1 MPFTTITEKDVIAG
15 SLNGKFDA
23 ILIPDQAPQ
32 QLARAIGEPGAA
44 ALGAFVE
51 GGGNLLAFNNASLYA
66 IEALKLP
73 VKNSLEGARNTDFY
87 APGSIFGV
95 EVNRGHPITA
105 GLTAPVPAVWF
116 EDSPAFDIT
125 DPSAATAVLSYP
137 STGNALLSGWLL
149 GPQKLNG
156 KAAMVDVRRGRGHV
170 VLYGFR
176 PQYRGQTNSTFP
188 LIWSAIGKPAM

>member
-1 MPFTTITEKDVIAG
+1 V
-15 SLNGKFDA
+15 
-23 ILIPDQAPQ
+23 
-32 QLARAIGEPGAA
+32 
-44 ALGAFVE
+44 
-51 GGGNLLAFNNASLYA
+51 LAFNDATGFA
-66 IEALKLP
+66 IDALKLP
-73 VKNSLEGARNTDFY
+73 VKNALDGAKNTEFY

-95 EVNRGHPITA
+95 EVNRSHPFAA

-125 DPSAATAVLSYP
+125 DPSTATAVLSYP
-137 STGNALLSGWLL
+137 ASGNALLSGWLL

-156 KAAMVDVRRGRGHV
+156 KAAMVDVKRGRGHV

-176 PQYRGQTNSTFP
+176 PQYRGQSNSTFP